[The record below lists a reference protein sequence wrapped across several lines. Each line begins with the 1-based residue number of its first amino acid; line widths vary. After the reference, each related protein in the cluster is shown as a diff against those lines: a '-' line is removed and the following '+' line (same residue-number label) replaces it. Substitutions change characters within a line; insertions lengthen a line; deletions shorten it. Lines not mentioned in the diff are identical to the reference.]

1 MKNPT
6 TQLAE
11 VLYLLIEKDRTSL
24 DIIQHGV
31 INPTSKI
38 SQLRN
43 EGVDIVCNNVQHVNK
58 FGRKIKYGKFAI
70 VNLADAVII
79 YNHINKNDN

>member
-1 MKNPT
+1 MNNPR

-43 EGVDIVCNNVQHVNK
+43 QGVDIICNNVNHVNK
-58 FGRKIKYGKFAI
+58 FGRKMKYGKFAI
-70 VNLADAVII
+70 VNLEEAVII
-79 YNHINKNDN
+79 YDKINKDDN